1 VAGDDGDP
9 GGGPGASARQLV
21 VATVFTVSATVFAA
35 GVYAY
40 LTPRGDDQDVF
51 GEPFVRDSD
60 KAPAQKE
67 A

>member
-1 VAGDDGDP
+1 MVGDDGHHD
-9 GGGPGASARQLV
+9 GGPGASARQLV

-51 GEPFVRDSD
+51 GEPFVRESD
-60 KAPAQKE
+60 KAPAE
-67 A
+67 MED